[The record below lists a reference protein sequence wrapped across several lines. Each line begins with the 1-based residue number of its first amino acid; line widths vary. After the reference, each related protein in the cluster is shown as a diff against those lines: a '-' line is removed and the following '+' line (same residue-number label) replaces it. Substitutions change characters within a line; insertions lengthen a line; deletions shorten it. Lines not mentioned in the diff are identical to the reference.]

1 MPDLRRVGR
10 GLAYPSFFHTGREL
24 SRGVIFKS
32 KKKTPLG
39 HSWSA
44 DYAPKSYF
52 WESPFCPFFMNKLR
66 EFYKQYGQYIL
77 SDGLMYLVFIVFIA
91 LLFVFFG

>member
-1 MPDLRRVGR
+1 
-10 GLAYPSFFHTGREL
+10 
-24 SRGVIFKS
+24 
-32 KKKTPLG
+32 
-39 HSWSA
+39 
-44 DYAPKSYF
+44 
-52 WESPFCPFFMNKLR
+52 MNKLR